1 MQTMADDDRLLI
13 HEAARGDA
21 YAFEQLMRR
30 HEGRM
35 YAVALRMCGNREDA
49 QDCVQDAMLRVYR
62 ALDRF
67 KGQSSFSTWVYRI
80 TMNTCLDELRR
91 RKVRASSSLDT
102 LLESGWSPSDEEDTP
117 ERHALRSEQKAALGR
132 AINDLPEDMRA
143 AIVLRELHGLSY
155 EEISDV
161 LAVNVGTIKSRISRG
176 REKLRQLIVSQPELF
191 GREPV

>member
-1 MQTMADDDRLLI
+1 MQTGNEDNFLI
-13 HEAARGDA
+13 RQAVRGDA

-35 YAVALRMCGNREDA
+35 YSVAIRMCGNREDA
-49 QDCVQDAMLRVYR
+49 QDCVQDAMLRIYR

-91 RKVRASSSLDT
+91 RKVRASTSLDT
-102 LLESGWSPSDEEDTP
+102 LLESGWSPTDESDTP
-117 ERHALRSEQKAALGR
+117 ERHAIDSERRRALSS
-132 AINDLPEDMRA
+132 AIQSLPEDMRS
-143 AIVLRELHGLSY
+143 AIVLREMQGLSY

-161 LAVNVGTIKSRISRG
+161 LSVNVGTIKSRISRG
-176 REKLRQLIVSQPELF
+176 REKLRQLISGQPELF
-191 GREPV
+191 GHDEV